1 MNVYSVV
8 LFRII
13 QNKKTLPAIST
24 NNAFNYIRNNPI
36 ILNIFI
42 STDHLLHFYS

>member
-1 MNVYSVV
+1 MNVYSVI
-8 LFRII
+8 LFKII

-24 NNAFNYIRNNPI
+24 NNASIILKINPI

-42 STDHLLHFYS
+42 ST